1 MSPVTWDDLENE
13 NAMTVV
19 GTVSRLVKRIG
30 REIGEDA
37 IVKEAEAYAAD
48 ALSGDYDHLMDASH
62 AIARKYLE
70 TTLDV
75 PEFR

>member
-19 GTVSRLVKRIG
+19 GTVSRLVKRVA
-30 REIGEDA
+30 RELDDDA
-37 IVKEAEAYAAD
+37 ILAEAKAYADD

-75 PEFR
+75 PEYR